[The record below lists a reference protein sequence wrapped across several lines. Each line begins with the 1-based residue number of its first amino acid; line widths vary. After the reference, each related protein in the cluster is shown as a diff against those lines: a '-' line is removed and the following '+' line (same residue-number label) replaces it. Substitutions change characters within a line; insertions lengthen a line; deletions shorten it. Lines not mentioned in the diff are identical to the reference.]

1 MKSGNWN
8 SILKYFLNL
17 INSPFQGGQATAVLL
32 VISGAEWL
40 ECEETDGIVRTG
52 TAIMAAYRDTV
63 PWQVSGGGS
72 LAGCC

>member
-1 MKSGNWN
+1 M
-8 SILKYFLNL
+8 
-17 INSPFQGGQATAVLL
+17 LL

-40 ECEETDGIVRTG
+40 ECEETDGMVRMG